1 MPCTEGEWRAAV
13 VQVAASSGALPDRGR
28 KEGESCRP
36 APQPAGD
43 SCNGPLPRVSFVA
56 GPLGTFRNLQ
66 WRLSRLVGRGREP
79 FTCNVCGRL
88 APLFEERLDRE
99 TPSCTHCRSTVR
111 MRTIVHA
118 LSTELFGESLTLR
131 QFPHRKDLV
140 GIGMSD
146 WSGYATPL
154 AKKLS
159 YTNCFYDREPRLDI
173 TNPPASLAGKLDFL
187 ISTDVFEHVA
197 PPVLTAFKNARRLLK
212 PTGVFIFS
220 VPYTASGETIE
231 HFPDLHDF
239 RLDTSGPTPRLIN
252 RTLSG
257 ETQTFEDLVFH
268 GGSGLTLEMRVFSE
282 PSLRE
287 VIEAAGFGSPVIYD
301 EPILRFGVYWV
312 ELQSVPMAL
321 RQNRIG

>member
-1 MPCTEGEWRAAV
+1 MPCTEGCLAANDCAAHRR
-13 VQVAASSGALPDRGR
+13 VARSTAGLGR
-28 KEGESCRP
+28 KEGGHRRP
-36 APQPAGD
+36 ASQPSRD
-43 SCNGPLPRVSFVA
+43 SCNGSLARASLLP

-79 FTCNVCGRL
+79 FTCNVCGYL

-99 TPSCTHCRSTVR
+99 TPSCTRCRSTVR

-146 WSGYATPL
+146 WSGYATEL
-154 AKKLS
+154 ARRLS

-173 TNPPASLAGKLDFL
+173 TNPPASLTGTLDFL

-197 PPVLTAFKNARRLLK
+197 PPVVTAFENARRLLK

-220 VPYTASGETIE
+220 VPYTASGETTE

-239 RLDTSGPTPRLIN
+239 RLDTTGPTPRLIN
-252 RTLSG
+252 RTIEG

-268 GGSGLTLEMRVFSE
+268 GGSGLTLEMRTFSE
-282 PSLRE
+282 PSLRK
-287 VIEAAGFGSPVIYD
+287 VIHAAGFAPPVVYKD
-301 EPILRFGVYWV
+301 PVPRFGIRW
-312 ELQSVPMAL
+312 EEPLSVPMAL
-321 RQNRIG
+321 R